1 MNSAFAL
8 MLAAAGVGAGH
19 AVLPD
24 HWVPLALLGR
34 AHRDPLGRVLRRSL
48 TAAVAHVLLSLLLG
62 AVVIAVGLRL
72 RSTIVRDEDV
82 LVGGLLLVTGV
93 VLGIL
98 ELTGRGHRHGPGHE
112 HGHDHANG
120 HDQMHEHE
128 HDHAHGHDHAHDHPH
143 EHGHG
148 EDHAHSAAAPR
159 PQSGRLRA
167 AFALAVPFG
176 AAASPDLTILP
187 VFLAAGALGG
197 GAGVGSLIAFAGATV
212 LTIVGLT
219 VAASFGAA
227 RLTAPWIERRANL
240 LTAGALLAVG
250 ALVAFGLI

>member
-24 HWVPLALLGR
+24 HWLPLAVHGR
-34 AHRDPLGRVLRRSL
+34 ARRDPLGRVLRRSL

-62 AVVIAVGLRL
+62 AVVIVVGLRL
-72 RSTIVRDEDV
+72 RSTVVRDEDV
-82 LVGGLLLVTGV
+82 VVGGVLIVTGIV
-93 VLGIL
+93 FAVL
-98 ELTGRGHRHGPGHE
+98 ELAGRRHRRHEHGHE
-112 HGHDHANG
+112 HGHS
-120 HDQMHEHE
+120 
-128 HDHAHGHDHAHDHPH
+128 HGHGH

-148 EDHAHSAAAPR
+148 HHRHE
-159 PQSGRLRA
+159 SGGGRTRGLL
-167 AFALAVPFG
+167 ALAVPFG

-197 GAGVGSLIAFAGATV
+197 AAGLGSLIAFACGTV
-212 LTIVGLT
+212 VTIVGLT

-240 LTAGALLAVG
+240 LTAVALLAVG
-250 ALVAFGLI
+250 GLVAFGLI